1 MQERG
6 IAMNDRLLLGRSIE
20 TGSWVHKLDAR
31 AKIIGMILYL
41 VVILL
46 SHSWM
51 AMALLAVFS
60 IAVMAST
67 RISLK
72 YFVKAAKP
80 LRYLMLFI
88 FVVQALTVKE
98 GDAVFSIG
106 SFSLHEGGLRL
117 AAFSVIR
124 MFFLITFT
132 ALLTFTTKPAK
143 LNRGLE
149 GILTPFK
156 KLGLSPERITLMIS
170 IALRFIPT
178 ILDESQIIMK
188 AQASRGADLKELPLK
203 EKGRMLVSLLV
214 PVISSAFRRAQ
225 DLVYSM
231 EARGFRMDAPRSRY
245 HRLRWGWADT
255 VFVAMFIIMGVAVA
269 LL

>member
-1 MQERG
+1 
-6 IAMNDRLLLGRSIE
+6 MNERLLLGRSIE

-31 AKIIGMILYL
+31 SKITGMLLYV

-46 SHSWM
+46 SRSWM

-60 IAVMAST
+60 VVVMAST
-67 RISLK
+67 RIPLK
-72 YFVKAAKP
+72 YFLKAAKP

-88 FVVQALTVKE
+88 FIVQVVSVKE
-98 GDAVFSIG
+98 GAVWLSIG
-106 SFSLHEGGLRL
+106 SWDLYEDGLRL
-117 AAFSVIR
+117 GAFSVIR
-124 MFFLITFT
+124 MFFLITFS
-132 ALLTFTTKPAK
+132 ALLTFTTTPGK
-143 LNRGLE
+143 LNQGLE
-149 GILTPFK
+149 GILAPFK
-156 KLGLSPERITLMIS
+156 KMGLSPDRITLMIDIS
-170 IALRFIPT
+170 LRFIPT

-214 PVISSAFRRAQ
+214 PVIASAFRRAQ

-245 HRLRWGWADT
+245 HRPIWGGADT
-255 VFVAMFIIMGVAVA
+255 VFILMFVVMGVAVA
-269 LL
+269 WL

>member
-1 MQERG
+1 
-6 IAMNDRLLLGRSIE
+6 MNEKLILGRSIE

-31 AKIIGMILYL
+31 AKITGMLLY
-41 VVILL
+41 VAVILF
-46 SHSWM
+46 SRSWM
-51 AMALLAVFS
+51 AMAVLAIFS

-67 RISLK
+67 RIPLK
-72 YFVKAAKP
+72 YFLKAAKP

-88 FVVQALTVKE
+88 FIVQVVSVKTGEVVLTL
-98 GDAVFSIG
+98 GSWSIY
-106 SFSLHEGGLRL
+106 EGGLRL
-117 AAFSVIR
+117 GAFSVIR

-132 ALLTFTTKPAK
+132 ALLTFTTTPGK
-143 LNRGLE
+143 LNQGLE

-156 KLGLSPERITLMIS
+156 KLGLSPDRITLMIS
-170 IALRFIPT
+170 ISLRFIPT

-214 PVISSAFRRAQ
+214 PIIASAFRRAQ

-245 HRLRWGWADT
+245 HRLRWGKFDT
-255 VFVAMFIIMGVAVA
+255 VFIGMFVVMGIAVA

>member
-1 MQERG
+1 
-6 IAMNDRLLLGRSIE
+6 MNDRLLLGRSIE

-31 AKIIGMILYL
+31 SKILAMILYL
-41 VVILL
+41 VIILL
-46 SHSWM
+46 AHSWW
-51 AMALLAVFS
+51 AMAVLAVFS
-60 IAVMAST
+60 VSVLSST
-67 RISLK
+67 KVPLK
-72 YFVKAAKP
+72 YYLKAAKP

-98 GDAVFSIG
+98 GEALFTIG

-124 MFFLITFT
+124 MFLLITFT
-132 ALLTFTTKPAK
+132 ALLTFTTRPAK
-143 LNRGLE
+143 LNQGLE
-149 GILTPFK
+149 GVLTPFK

-203 EKGRMLVSLLV
+203 EKMRMLVSLLV

-231 EARGFRMDAPRSRY
+231 EARGFRMDAPRTKY
-245 HRLRWGWADT
+245 HRPAWGAADS
-255 VFVAMFIIMGVAVA
+255 VFILMFVIMGVAVA

>member
-1 MQERG
+1 M
-6 IAMNDRLLLGRSIE
+6 LLY
-20 TGSWVHKLDAR
+20 VA
-31 AKIIGMILYL
+31 
-41 VVILL
+41 VILL
-46 SHSWM
+46 ADSWPS
-51 AMALLAVFS
+51 MALLAVFS

-67 RISLK
+67 RIPLK
-72 YFVKAAKP
+72 YFIKAAKP

-88 FVVQALTVKE
+88 FIVQLLSVKT
-98 GDAVFSIG
+98 GAVLWSAGF
-106 SFSLHEGGLRL
+106 FSLHEGGLRL

-124 MFFLITFT
+124 MLFLITFT
-132 ALLTFTTKPAK
+132 ALLTFTTTPGK
-143 LNRGLE
+143 LNQGLE
-149 GILTPFK
+149 GVLSPFK
-156 KLGLSPERITLMIS
+156 KLGLSPDRITLMIS

-188 AQASRGADLKELPLK
+188 AQASRGADLQELPLK
-203 EKGRMLVSLLV
+203 EKARMLVSLLV

-245 HRLRWGWADT
+245 HRLRWGAADT
-255 VFVAMFIIMGVAVA
+255 VFVAMFVIMGVAVA

>member
-1 MQERG
+1 
-6 IAMNDRLLLGRSIE
+6 MNDRLLLGRSIE

-31 AKIIGMILYL
+31 SKIIGMLLYFA
-41 VVILL
+41 VILL
-46 SHSWM
+46 AYSWTSM
-51 AMALLAVFS
+51 AVLAVFS
-60 IAVMAST
+60 VVIMAST
-67 RISLK
+67 RIPLK

-88 FVVQALTVKE
+88 FIVQALSVKE
-98 GDAVFSIG
+98 GDAFFSIG
-106 SFSLHEGGLRL
+106 SFSLHEGGLRV

-124 MFFLITFT
+124 MFLLITFT
-132 ALLTFTTKPAK
+132 ALLTFTTLPAK
-143 LNRGLE
+143 LNHGLE
-149 GILTPFK
+149 GILKPFK
-156 KLGLSPERITLMIS
+156 KLGLSPDRITLMIS

-203 EKGRMLVSLLV
+203 EKGRMLVSLLI

-231 EARGFRMDAPRSRY
+231 EARGFRMDAPRTRY
-245 HRLRWGWADT
+245 HRPKWSAADT
-255 VFVAMFIIMGVAVA
+255 LFVLMFIVLGVAVA